1 MSIKI
6 QDDGQNFVINRSAIP
21 SRAAKQLKSLSQ
33 LFAAEQRRLFV
44 KKLFS
49 GEAMPF
55 EQLCNTLEPA
65 ADWREAHRIL
75 EEYWK
80 TYRINPMQKEAKL
93 LSDLVY
99 KRYFPNEALA

>member
-1 MSIKI
+1 MPIKI

-44 KKLFS
+44 KKLFA
-49 GEAMPF
+49 GETAPL

-80 TYRINPMQKEAKL
+80 THRINPMQKEARL

-99 KRYFPNEALA
+99 QRYFPNDARA